1 VRARCILSILLAVVI
16 AQGRAAGGPAAG
28 DVADA
33 DRLFNEGRALLADG
47 KRTEACAKFDESFRK
62 DPRAVGTMLNLGLC
76 REEAGQVASAVR
88 LYGEARDRAHDQNLS
103 EHEEAA
109 TRKIMLLRPRVPRI
123 QVKLPVGLGAAA
135 RVLIDDIV
143 FTPDEIDA
151 IELDP
156 GEHRL
161 VVTAPGKLPYETKL
175 TLAESEHPKIEIPPL
190 AGATTVVVA
199 PTNRRALW
207 GKIATAGGVL
217 IAGGGL
223 GIALLARSQYW
234 HEFPAGSRDG
244 TAVMD
249 ATHDCWTSVVN
260 GRIVREC
267 NTRGREATRSAHTLS
282 HVGLGTLIAGGVI
295 AIGGAVL
302 WVTAPHNE
310 PTPAVSLDVG
320 RDHAGLAFT
329 GSF

>member
-1 VRARCILSILLAVVI
+1 MLSILLGVTAAQAQPRGRGAEDI
-16 AQGRAAGGPAAG
+16 AE
-28 DVADA
+28 A
-33 DRLFNEGRALLADG
+33 DRLFNEGRALLGEG
-47 KRTEACAKFDESFRK
+47 KRVEACAKFDESFRK

-76 REEAGQVASAVR
+76 REEAGQIASAVR
-88 LYGEARDRAHDQNLS
+88 LYGEARDRAHDQKLS

-123 QVKLPVGLGAAA
+123 AVKLPVGLGAAA

-143 FTPDEIDA
+143 FTPDEVDA

-156 GEHRL
+156 GDHRL
-161 VVTAPGKLPYETKL
+161 VVTAPGKLPYETKV
-175 TLAESEHPKIEIPPL
+175 TLAESEHPTVSIPPL
-190 AGATTVVVA
+190 AGATTVIVA

-217 IAGGGL
+217 LAGGGI

-234 HEFPAGSRDG
+234 DEFPEGSRDG
-244 TAVMD
+244 IAVMD
-249 ATHDCWTSVVN
+249 AAHDCWTSVVN

-267 NTRGREATRSAHTLS
+267 NARGREATRSAHTLS
-282 HVGLGTLIAGGVI
+282 RVGLGTLIAGGVI

-302 WVTAPHNE
+302 WATAPHKE

-320 RDHAGLAFT
+320 RGHAGLAFN